1 MPFVDH
7 EQAVIAACVQHEET
21 HRQQDDYRRCIS
33 FVIDTTT
40 YLVKFGDS
48 WCFSPE
54 AMMQTHFAIVAQGDS
69 GAPRVPVVH
78 HTFQH
83 GYLTYA
89 IIEFIETIEVSM
101 DVFVYK
107 VAEAVLWLR
116 RQPVLPGVVLGPL
129 GSGPA
134 AHAIFKDRYA
144 PLPFT
149 GAVALE
155 RYLNKVKPR
164 LTSLLPY

>member
-7 EQAVIAACVQHEET
+7 EQAVIAACEET

-54 AMMQTHFAIVAQGDS
+54 AMMQTHFTIVAQGDS

-116 RQPVLPGVVLGPL
+116 RQPVPVSSSALWDLALPRTRYSKTGMRLCPL
-129 GSGPA
+129 
-134 AHAIFKDRYA
+134 RA
-144 PLPFT
+144 PWPWN
-149 GAVALE
+149 A
-155 RYLNKVKPR
+155 
-164 LTSLLPY
+164 S